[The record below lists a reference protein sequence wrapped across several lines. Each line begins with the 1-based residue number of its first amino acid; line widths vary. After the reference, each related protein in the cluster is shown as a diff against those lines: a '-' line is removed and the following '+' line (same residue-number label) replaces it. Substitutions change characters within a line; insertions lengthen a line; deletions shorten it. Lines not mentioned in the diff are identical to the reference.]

1 MIMNTN
7 TKALIAIAL
16 IAAMAAAFV
25 SIPMDESDA
34 ADINVDVEIQEHP
47 ERGTFIVLPASDY
60 IGSNVDWTIYLNGSS
75 VDNNTSVVTSNGVA
89 YCGPVDLADGEYT
102 FEATI
107 ENDTF
112 HATFTIGSGSE
123 ENSYTITW
131 VNYDGTVLETD
142 KNVAEGTIPSYD
154 GENPVRAADGQYTYE
169 FAGWSPEI
177 AAVVGDITYT
187 ATYTPTPIGED
198 VPTSDRPFTNQITLG
213 DGAVIDA
220 DSYINASTSQ
230 EIVVAGD
237 VTIIKGGYM
246 IIDGKLTIQAGATL
260 TIENGGYIIVEQ
272 YGIVDVQGDLIA
284 EAGSANQPTVEYGGM
299 LMTVAG
305 TVSLEGAYSFDSTD
319 GKDIQISGL
328 FEVGDEASANLDGAS
343 VAADGELVIY
353 GVVTGTVAN
362 NGTITIDSQGFENG
376 TVENGGAV
384 NLIVDMKADATVDI
398 INAYGTVAISDE
410 NLKFDATRAIT
421 GVDAVNDNVVI
432 LTNASGVIVTET
444 IVITQDGD
452 KDVNGGYVGTNTMYV
467 SGTVTTAV
475 DFNGTD
481 LTASI
486 VIDAAG
492 AHSDV
497 EIAADTVLSEGVT
510 MVVNGD
516 LTVSA
521 NLTATQ
527 NITDGENTTGQ
538 ISGEGVITVTGKI
551 TYSNRDIG
559 VAVNAALYRN
569 ASPANYIYTTL
580 ETALTD
586 GATAITLMGENTV
599 TGEATIP
606 VGTTVTMDTDSQ
618 LTVAEDAT
626 LTVAADDRNSA
637 RLVTSGNDVYV
648 NGTMVVENNAK
659 SRITA
664 GDVHS
669 DTTKDVDGTVTYTNI
684 YNALDAAA
692 DGETVELTQNVELK
706 QDIDIAS
713 GVTLYVPSVMTLDVP
728 NKITVTVDGTL
739 YVAGGYNIG
748 NGITDAENPSNDED
762 PGMTVVN
769 GMFVFTNGNTE
780 YYDEIAGAYFGYAYT
795 FENRAVSNA
804 VAVTPMASVPGLVD
818 DITSADVTIYGDLT
832 VPAVDFSAYD
842 GEGDFD
848 TVTIAPGYDVVLES
862 VTLGDNVILDTT
874 GAQSV
879 TGTIILANGTVE
891 LDNVNGIIAQ
901 NIYDEAEDVTTSY
914 ISGTV
919 NSYDDPE
926 TEAVETGS
934 VAISGEIATSDNGFV
949 SNVAVDVPS
958 GATLTLNSG
967 DFNANIS
974 VEGEVVIAQNGVTF
988 DSLTVTGT
996 VSTEDRV
1003 TATAVKMYVGV
1014 TEDDMAMAGTGSV
1027 AGVTISGA
1035 GSVAYVSPNA
1045 TVEGDITDL
1054 NTTAY
1059 MVEGDLYLTAYA
1071 TNLDVP
1077 IDDVEFRV
1085 ENARFNGW
1093 MYTDENDK
1101 AQPVGDD
1108 KMVGQAEEVY
1118 ADIEYDIFN
1127 VTITADAGI
1136 GSVAVDG
1143 NVLANQGGNQF
1154 SVNGLAAGQHT
1165 ISYTLKSGYEG
1176 EATLTVKGDNATVS
1190 GLNFTLSGTPEGT
1203 DNIIV
1208 QLSLSG
1214 TTPGDNTVVI
1224 DNGGD
1229 DGLGLT
1235 DYLLI
1240 ILVVLIV
1247 IMAIIVALRLMRS

>member
-1 MIMNTN
+1 MNSN
-7 TKALIAIAL
+7 TKTLLIATIMVIAVAAVVAIPAENTDAQGLEITKVDTSMDGFVIVTLNDTVSTVNGTISTADDSITVKANYDNPVSTLAFECNLDL
-16 IAAMAAAFV
+16 I
-25 SIPMDESDA
+25 E
-34 ADINVDVEIQEHP
+34 
-47 ERGTFIVLPASDY
+47 
-60 IGSNVDWTIYLNGSS
+60 
-75 VDNNTSVVTSNGVA
+75 
-89 YCGPVDLADGEYT
+89 GEYSISLST
-102 FEATI
+102 DKGTVTYPAETPGT
-107 ENDTF
+107 ETV
-112 HATFTIGSGSE
+112 
-123 ENSYTITW
+123 TITW
-131 VNYDGTVLETD
+131 QNYDGTVLATDEVAVGETP
-142 KNVAEGTIPSYD
+142 VYT
-154 GENPVRAADGQYTYE
+154 GETPTRAADSEYNYT
-169 FAGWSPEI
+169 FAGWEPAI
-177 AAVVGDITYT
+177 VAATADATYT
-187 ATYTPTPIGED
+187 AKFTATPIEPGDEPD
-198 VPTSDRPFTNQITLG
+198 ADREFTNQITLS

-220 DSYINASTSQ
+220 TSYINASTSQ

-237 VTIIKGGYM
+237 VTIINGGYM
-246 IIDGKLTIQAGATL
+246 IINGKLTIQAGATL

-343 VAADGELVIY
+343 VATDGELVIY

-410 NLKFDATRAIT
+410 NLKFDATRTIT
-421 GVDAVNDNVVI
+421 GVDAVNDNVVT

-475 DFNGTD
+475 DYNGTD
-481 LTASI
+481 LAASI

-637 RLVTSGNDVYV
+637 RLVTGGNDVYV

-664 GDVHS
+664 DDVHS

-706 QDIDIAS
+706 QNIDIAS
-713 GVTLYVPSVMTLDVP
+713 GVTLYVPSKMTLDVP
-728 NKITVTVDGTL
+728 NEITVTVDGTL

-818 DITSADVTIYGDLT
+818 DITSTDVTIYGDLT
-832 VPAVDFSAYD
+832 VPAIDFSAYD
-842 GEGDFD
+842 GEGDFE

-862 VTLGDNVILDTT
+862 VTLGDNVVLDTT
-874 GAQSV
+874 GAQSI
-879 TGTIILANGTVE
+879 TGSIVLANGTVE

-967 DFNANIS
+967 DFNANVS

-1077 IDDVEFRV
+1077 INDVEFRV
-1085 ENARFNGW
+1085 ENARFDGW
-1093 MYTDENDK
+1093 MYTKNDVQ
-1101 AQPVGDD
+1101 QPVGDD
-1108 KMVGQAEEVY
+1108 MMVGQAEEVY
-1118 ADIEYDIFN
+1118 ADIEYDIYN

-1190 GLNFTLSGTPEGT
+1190 GLNFTLSGTPTGDEQT
-1203 DNIIV
+1203 ISV
-1208 QLSLSG
+1208 ELSLAG
-1214 TTPGDNTVVI
+1214 TTPGDSTVII